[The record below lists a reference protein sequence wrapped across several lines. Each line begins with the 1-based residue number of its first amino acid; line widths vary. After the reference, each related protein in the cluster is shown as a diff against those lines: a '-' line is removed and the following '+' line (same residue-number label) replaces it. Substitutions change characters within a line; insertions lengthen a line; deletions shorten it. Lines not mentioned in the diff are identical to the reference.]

1 MPNFIAREMSGMTST
16 ICPWLTIVGIGE
28 DGLAG
33 LSETARQAIEEAR
46 LLFGGTRHLA
56 LVPERPG
63 QERHP
68 WPSPFELAYEQLLAR
83 RGQPVCVLASGDPMF
98 FGIGATL
105 AQRLP
110 PDELRI
116 LPAPSSISLA
126 AVRLGWALQDVT
138 VIPAHGRPPARVNLH
153 LAPGARLLVL
163 SADGS
168 TPGQLAAQLTAR
180 GYGPSRVTVLE
191 RLGGAFERRLES
203 TAAEWDAGVE
213 DCAALNLIA
222 VECRADPDVLPL
234 SRRVGL
240 PDAAYEHDG
249 QLTKR
254 DVRAV
259 TLARL
264 APRPGELLW
273 DVGAGCG
280 SIGIEWMRAEERCR
294 AIAIESDAGRR
305 TLIERNRDAL
315 GVPDLRLVAGR
326 APEALEGLEPPDA
339 LFIGGG
345 LTVAGV
351 AERCWSALKPGG
363 RLVANAVTIQ
373 SEAFLVDLR
382 ARIGGELTRI
392 SVAHASPLGRFDGW
406 RTAMPVT
413 LLTAVKPR

>member
-1 MPNFIAREMSGMTST
+1 MTNTLFST
-16 ICPWLTIVGIGE
+16 TSPWLTIVGIGE
-28 DGLAG
+28 DGWAG
-33 LSETARQAIEEAR
+33 LSETARQAIDEAR
-46 LLFGGTRHLA
+46 LLFGGARHLA

-63 QERHP
+63 QERRP
-68 WPSPFELAYEQLLAR
+68 WPSPFELAHEQLLAR

-110 PDELRI
+110 PEELCI
-116 LPAPSSISLA
+116 LPAPSSVSLA
-126 AVRLGWALQDVT
+126 ALRLGWALQDVT
-138 VIPAHGRPPARVNLH
+138 VIPAHGRPLARVNLH

-168 TPGQLAAQLTAR
+168 TPHQLATQLTAR
-180 GYGPSRVTVLE
+180 GYGPSRMTVLE
-191 RLGGAFERRLES
+191 RLGGALERRLEG
-203 TAAEWDAGVE
+203 TAVEWSQNAGTE
-213 DCAALNLIA
+213 GCAALNLIA
-222 VECRADPDVLPL
+222 VECRADPDALPL

-254 DVRAV
+254 DVRAA

-264 APRPGELLW
+264 APMPGELLW

-280 SIGIEWMRAEERCR
+280 SIGIEWMRADERCR

-305 TLIERNRDAL
+305 ALIERNRDAL
-315 GVPDLRLVAGR
+315 GTPDLVLVAGR

-339 LFIGGG
+339 IFIGGG
-345 LTVAGV
+345 LTVTGV

-363 RLVANAVTIQ
+363 RMVANAVTIQ
-373 SEAFLVDLR
+373 SEAFLVELR
-382 ARIGGELTRI
+382 ERIGGELTRI
-392 SVAHASPLGRFDGW
+392 SVAHAAPLGRFDGW

-413 LLTAVKPR
+413 LLTAVKPH

>member
-1 MPNFIAREMSGMTST
+1 MTNTPSSMTS
-16 ICPWLTIVGIGE
+16 PWLTIVGIGE
-28 DGLAG
+28 DGWAG
-33 LSETARQAIEEAR
+33 LSETARHAIDEAR
-46 LLFGGTRHLA
+46 LLFGGARHLA
-56 LVPERPG
+56 LIPERSD

-68 WPSPFELAYEQLLAR
+68 WPSPFESAYEQLLAR
-83 RGQPVCVLASGDPMF
+83 RGQPICVLASGDPMF

-110 PDELRI
+110 PEELRI
-116 LPAPSSISLA
+116 LPAPSSVSLA
-126 AVRLGWALQDVT
+126 AARLGWALQDVI

-163 SADGS
+163 SADGA
-168 TPGQLAAQLTAR
+168 TPRQLAAQLTAR
-180 GYGPSRVTVLE
+180 GYGPSRLTAVE
-191 RLGGAFERRLES
+191 RLGGGFERCLEG
-203 TAAEWDAGVE
+203 TAAEWCQRYGAE

-222 VECRADPDVLPL
+222 VECRADPDALPL

-254 DVRAV
+254 DIRAA

-264 APRPGELLW
+264 APLPGELLW

-280 SIGIEWMRAEERCR
+280 SIGIEWMRTDERCR

-305 TLIERNRDAL
+305 ALIELNRDAL
-315 GVPDLRLVAGR
+315 GVPDLVLVAGR
-326 APEALEGLEPPDA
+326 APEALDGLEAPDA
-339 LFIGGG
+339 IFIGGG
-345 LTVAGV
+345 LTVADV
-351 AERCWSALKPGG
+351 AERGWSALKPGG

-373 SEAFLVDLR
+373 SEAFLVELR

-392 SVAHASPLGRFDGW
+392 SVAHAAPLGRFDGW

>member
-1 MPNFIAREMSGMTST
+1 MIDMTATPVST
-16 ICPWLTIVGIGE
+16 TPCTWLTVIGIGE

-33 LSETARQAIEEAR
+33 LSETARQALDEAC
-46 LLFGGTRHLA
+46 LLFGGARHLA

-68 WPSPFELAYEQLLAR
+68 WPSPFELAYEQLLVR

-98 FGIGATL
+98 FGIGASL

-110 PDELRI
+110 PEELRI
-116 LPAPSSISLA
+116 LPAPSSVSLA
-126 AVRLGWALQDVT
+126 AARLGWALQDVT

-163 SADGS
+163 SADGA
-168 TPGQLAAQLTAR
+168 TPRRLAAQLTAR
-180 GYGPSRVTVLE
+180 GYGLSRLTVLE
-191 RLGGAFERRLES
+191 RLGGACERRLEN
-203 TAAEWDAGVE
+203 TAAEWSAGVE

-222 VECRADPDVLPL
+222 VECRADPDALPL

-254 DVRAV
+254 DVRAA

-280 SIGIEWMRAEERCR
+280 SIGIEWMRADERCR
-294 AIAIESDAGRR
+294 AIAIESDAARR
-305 TLIERNRDAL
+305 ALIERNRDAL
-315 GVPDLRLVAGR
+315 GVPDLVLVAGR
-326 APEALEGLEPPDA
+326 APEALEGLQTPDA
-339 LFIGGG
+339 IFIGGG

-373 SEAFLVDLR
+373 SEAFLVALR
-382 ARIGGELTRI
+382 ERIGGELTRI
-392 SVAHASPLGRFDGW
+392 SVAHAAPLGRFDGW

>member
-1 MPNFIAREMSGMTST
+1 MSNTPSSTTS
-16 ICPWLTIVGIGE
+16 PWLTIVGLGE

-33 LSETARQAIEEAR
+33 LSETARQAIDEAR
-46 LLFGGTRHLA
+46 LLFGGARHLA
-56 LVPERPG
+56 LVPERPD
-63 QERHP
+63 QERQP

-83 RGQPVCVLASGDPMF
+83 RGQPVCVLASGNPML

-105 AQRLP
+105 AQRLAP
-110 PDELRI
+110 EELHI
-116 LPAPSSISLA
+116 LPAPSSVSLA
-126 AVRLGWALQDVT
+126 AARLGWALQDVT
-138 VIPAHGRPPARVNLH
+138 VIPAHGRPLARVNLH
-153 LAPGARLLVL
+153 LAPSARLLVL

-168 TPGQLAAQLTAR
+168 TPHQLAAQLVAR
-180 GYGPSRVTVLE
+180 GYGPSRLTVLE
-191 RLGGAFERRLES
+191 RLGGAFERRLEN
-203 TAAEWDAGVE
+203 TAAEWHQHDEAE
-213 DCAALNLIA
+213 ACATLNLIA
-222 VECRADPDVLPL
+222 VECRADPDALPL

-254 DVRAV
+254 DIRAA

-264 APRPGELLW
+264 APLPGELLW

-280 SIGIEWMRAEERCR
+280 SIGIEWMRTDERSR

-326 APEALEGLEPPDA
+326 APEALDDLEPPDA
-339 LFIGGG
+339 IFIGGG
-345 LTVAGV
+345 LTVEGV

-373 SEAFLVDLR
+373 SEAFLVALSE
-382 ARIGGELTRI
+382 RIGGELTRI
-392 SVAHASPLGRFDGW
+392 SVAHAAPLGRFDGW

>member
-1 MPNFIAREMSGMTST
+1 MIDMTATPVST
-16 ICPWLTIVGIGE
+16 TPCTWLTVIGIGE

-33 LSETARQAIEEAR
+33 LSETARQALDEAR
-46 LLFGGTRHLA
+46 LLFGGARHLA
-56 LVPERPG
+56 LVPERPD

-68 WPSPFELAYEQLLAR
+68 WPSPFELAYAQLLAR

-98 FGIGATL
+98 FGIGASL

-110 PDELRI
+110 PEELRI
-116 LPAPSSISLA
+116 LPAPSSVSLA
-126 AVRLGWALQDVT
+126 AARLGWALQDVT
-138 VIPAHGRPPARVNLH
+138 VIPAHGRPLARVNLH

-163 SADGS
+163 SADGA
-168 TPGQLAAQLTAR
+168 TPRRLAAQLTAR
-180 GYGPSRVTVLE
+180 GYGPSRLTVLE
-191 RLGGAFERRLES
+191 RLGGACERRLEN
-203 TAAEWDAGVE
+203 TAAEWSAGVE

-222 VECRADPDVLPL
+222 VECQADPDALPV
-234 SRRVGL
+234 SRRAGL

-254 DVRAV
+254 DVRAA

-264 APRPGELLW
+264 APMPGELLW

-280 SIGIEWMRAEERCR
+280 SIGIEWMRADERCR

-305 TLIERNRDAL
+305 ALIERNRDAL
-315 GVPDLRLVAGR
+315 GVPDLVLVAGR
-326 APEALEGLEPPDA
+326 APEALEGLQTPDSI
-339 LFIGGG
+339 FIGGG

-373 SEAFLVDLR
+373 SEAFLVALR
-382 ARIGGELTRI
+382 ERIGGELTRI
-392 SVAHASPLGRFDGW
+392 SVAHAAPLGRFDGW

>member
-1 MPNFIAREMSGMTST
+1 MIEMTATPVSTMPCT
-16 ICPWLTIVGIGE
+16 WLTVIGIGE

-33 LSETARQAIEEAR
+33 LSETARQAIDGAR
-46 LLFGGTRHLA
+46 LLFGGARHLA
-56 LVPERPG
+56 LVPERPD

-105 AQRLP
+105 AQRLAP
-110 PDELRI
+110 EELRI
-116 LPAPSSISLA
+116 LPAPSSVSLA
-126 AVRLGWALQDVT
+126 AARLGWALQDVQ
-138 VIPAHGRPPARVNLH
+138 VIPAHGRPLARVNLH
-153 LAPGARLLVL
+153 LAPGARLLAL
-163 SADGS
+163 AADGA
-168 TPGQLAAQLTAR
+168 TPRQLATQLTAR
-180 GYGPSRVTVLE
+180 GYGPSRLTVLE
-191 RLGGAFERRLES
+191 RLGGAFERRLEG
-203 TAAEWDAGVE
+203 TAVDWGQSVGAE

-222 VECRADPDVLPL
+222 VECQADPDALPL
-234 SRRVGL
+234 SRRAGL

-254 DVRAV
+254 DIRAA

-280 SIGIEWMRAEERCR
+280 SIGIEWMRADERCR

-305 TLIERNRDAL
+305 ALIERNREVL
-315 GVPDLRLVAGR
+315 GVPDLVLVAGR
-326 APEALEGLEPPDA
+326 APEALADLEAPDA
-339 LFIGGG
+339 IFIGGG

-351 AERCWSALKPGG
+351 AEHGWSALKPGG

-373 SEAFLVDLR
+373 SEAFLVALR
-382 ARIGGELTRI
+382 ERIGGELTRI
-392 SVAHASPLGRFDGW
+392 SVAHAAPLGRFDGW

-413 LLTAVKPR
+413 LLTAVKPH